1 MPNTINAIEFRG
13 TRRIRLLFSGALG
26 AGAFTSV
33 SFYAVSSDIGPS
45 PTNVVQA
52 FAIVGT
58 PNGVE
63 LAIDEDIAPGAIYT
77 LAVTAVPFAD
87 ASTCTGSIQGST
99 AQPMTAP
106 ADVEPSTTDVD
117 LLIFGRDLLHD
128 GNDFVEDTTGDLA
141 TIDGAPNWKGAIG
154 RRMASYGIKWD
165 RRYSPRADL
174 YVNAPDA
181 YKLPLAGTMVAQ
193 AHADDRTKTAKIV
206 VTQAAD
212 PNSYTFAM
220 KLVAKDGL
228 ATSTVDLPIPD

>member
-1 MPNTINAIEFRG
+1 V
-13 TRRIRLLFSGALG
+13 RLLFSGALG

-33 SFYAVSSDIGPS
+33 SYYAVSSDIGPS
-45 PTNVVQA
+45 PTNVTQA
-52 FAIVGT
+52 FAIGGT

-63 LAIDEDIAPGAIYT
+63 LAIDEDLAIGAIYT
-77 LAVTAVPFAD
+77 LTVTAVPFAD
-87 ASTCTGSIQGST
+87 TSTCTGAIYGST
-99 AQPMTAP
+99 AQPTTTP
-106 ADVEPSTTDVD
+106 ADAEPATSDVD

-141 TIDGAPNWKGAIG
+141 TIEGPPNWKGAIG

-193 AHADDRTKTAKIV
+193 AQADDRTKTANISV
-206 VTQAAD
+206 AQAAD
-212 PNSYTFAM
+212 PNSYTFSM
-220 KLVAKDGL
+220 KIFGKDGI
-228 ATSTVDLPIPD
+228 ATYTVDLPIPR